1 MRVLYCTDTYPPQVN
16 GVSVVTALS
25 VAGLSER
32 GWDCAVVAPRYPASM
47 RSTFNAEGNG
57 GTMELE
63 RTTLASVPMPGYAET
78 RLCAPDYLAVARA
91 VRRFAPDLV
100 HCETEFMAGRLGQ
113 IAAARF
119 GVPIVTSYHTDF
131 AKYTAAYG
139 VPRLERT
146 VSSYISRFHRRA
158 LRTYTP
164 SAPARDYLHSIGVA
178 NVEVWGRGV
187 EIEAFTPRRRSV
199 ALRAM
204 LGADRNF
211 VFLYAGRLAAEKG
224 VDVILRA
231 FAIARAALPPDSIHL
246 VIAGGGPLED
256 GIRASATQDMSFLG
270 YLDRGR
276 SLPELYASCDAFLF
290 SSTTETLG
298 LVVLEAMASGM
309 PVIATPA
316 GGVADH
322 LRDGENGLTYP
333 PRDAPAMA
341 AQMIRLAQDH
351 ALAARL
357 GAGARLTAEGLSWE
371 LEYDRLDLSYR
382 ELLEDQPAG
391 ASWYCSSFPS
401 AISYV
406 HTRSERPANVT
417 R

>member
-32 GWDCAVVAPRYPASM
+32 GWDCAVVAPNYPASM
-47 RSTFNAEGNG
+47 RSTFSAEGNG

-63 RTTLASVPMPGYAET
+63 RTTLASIPMPGYAET

-113 IAAARF
+113 IAAARS
-119 GVPIVTSYHTDF
+119 GIPIATSYHTDF

-146 VSSYISRFHRRA
+146 VSNYISRFHRRA

-164 SAPARDYLHSIGVA
+164 SAPACDYLHSIGVA

-187 EIEAFTPRRRSV
+187 EIEAFTPHRRSS

-204 LGADRNF
+204 LGADRKF

-224 VDVILRA
+224 VDVILKA

-256 GIRASATQDMSFLG
+256 SIRASATQDMSFLG

-298 LVVLEAMASGM
+298 LVVLEAMASGI

-333 PRDAPAMA
+333 ARDASAMA

-357 GAGARLTAEGLSWE
+357 GTGARLTAENLSWE
-371 LEYDRLDLSYR
+371 LEYDRLDVSYR
-382 ELLEDQPAG
+382 ELLEARG
-391 ASWYCSSFPS
+391 
-401 AISYV
+401 
-406 HTRSERPANVT
+406 PANEAAMSDDDARMV
-417 R
+417 RA

>member
-1 MRVLYCTDTYPPQVN
+1 MSRNKGVLHLD
-16 GVSVVTALS
+16 S
-25 VAGLSER
+25 
-32 GWDCAVVAPRYPASM
+32 
-47 RSTFNAEGNG
+47 
-57 GTMELE
+57 
-63 RTTLASVPMPGYAET
+63 
-78 RLCAPDYLAVARA
+78 
-91 VRRFAPDLV
+91 
-100 HCETEFMAGRLGQ
+100 
-113 IAAARF
+113 
-119 GVPIVTSYHTDF
+119 F

-187 EIEAFTPRRRSV
+187 EIESFTPRRRSA

-204 LGADRNF
+204 LGADRKF

-231 FAIARAALPPDSIHL
+231 FAMARAALPPDSIHL
-246 VIAGGGPLED
+246 VIAGGGPLEG

-298 LVVLEAMASGM
+298 LVVLEAMASGI

-322 LRDGENGLTYP
+322 LRNDENGLTYP
-333 PRDAPAMA
+333 ARDAAAMA

-357 GAGARLTAEGLSWE
+357 GVGARLTAESLSWE

-382 ELLEDQPAG
+382 ELLDGPTTSGEQSMSDDDARM
-391 ASWYCSSFPS
+391 AR
-401 AISYV
+401 A
-406 HTRSERPANVT
+406 
-417 R
+417 